1 MDSGRRCRRCRA
13 VLRAESAYCPKCGTR
28 QDPVPFWASGPP
40 ASPANGQRAGW
51 YRDPF
56 RRHAYRY
63 WDGEIWTTHVFTG
76 TYGEDVVT
84 VDHSAD
90 DRLPEG
96 AWRGSF
102 GSLTLSI
109 VGLAGAF
116 GLSFLFIL
124 PFLLTG
130 HPGGTLAGLLISEAG
145 LWTGLFGTCVL
156 TSHRYG
162 SGRVREDFR
171 LRFRWVDLAIAF
183 GAALAARCFAAIVLV
198 PFVHVIKSA
207 GNPDKSLYKIT
218 NVGALGWTALVLL
231 TCVGAPLFEEL
242 FFRGLLQGQLVERFG
257 VWIGI
262 AVTAVVFGAVHIAN
276 DPGTAGLLLALSV
289 GASGIVLGVVRHLTG
304 RLGSSM
310 ATHSFFNALA
320 VIVFAATSTL
330 R

>member
-1 MDSGRRCRRCRA
+1 VARRRRCRRCRT
-13 VLRAESAYCPKCGTR
+13 VLRAQSAYCPKCGTR
-28 QDPVPFWASGPP
+28 QDSVPVWTRGTP
-40 ASPANGQRAGW
+40 ASPASGQRAGW

-56 RRHAYRY
+56 RRQTYRY
-63 WDGEIWTTHVFTG
+63 WDGEIWTERVFSD
-76 TYGEDVVT
+76 TYGEDVVAL
-84 VDHSAD
+84 DHSAD

-109 VGLAGAF
+109 VGLAVAF

-124 PFLLTG
+124 PFLLAG
-130 HPGGTLAGLLISEAG
+130 HPGGTLAGLVISEAG
-145 LWTGLFGTCVL
+145 LWTGFLGTCVL

-162 SGRVREDFR
+162 TGRVRADFR
-171 LRFRWVDLAIAF
+171 LRFRWVDLTIAF

-198 PFVHVIKSA
+198 PFIHALKSA

-218 NVGALGWTALVLL
+218 NVGALGWTALVLI

-257 VWIGI
+257 VWTGI
-262 AVTAVVFGAVHIAN
+262 ALTAVVFGAVHIAN

-320 VIVFAATSTL
+320 VIAFAATSTL